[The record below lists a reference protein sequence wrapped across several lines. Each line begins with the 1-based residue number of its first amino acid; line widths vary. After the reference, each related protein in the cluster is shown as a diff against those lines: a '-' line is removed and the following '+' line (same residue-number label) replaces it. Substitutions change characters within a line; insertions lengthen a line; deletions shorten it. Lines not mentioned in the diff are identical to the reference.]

1 MSTDGGSVY
10 HPVAEKD
17 LSDRPVHREKLVPP
31 EQTGRRVILV
41 RKESKA
47 HKDRRVIRDRKV
59 RRVIQVLRE
68 HKVRKA
74 TQDRRGRKDPQ
85 DPMAKLVR

>member
-74 TQDRRGRKDPQ
+74 TQDRRERKDPQ